1 MLTDAAL
8 PHDFGARALS
18 VIDTIRMAKV
28 NIQHPSVGI
37 RAKRVPNVHAHGEV
51 TLSDSARYE
60 TGEQH
65 GRCGELHCEEI
76 GEGARGDEG
85 CSMYVPEFDLYTI
98 YLLRTRRS
106 HHGLDGSKG
115 KTSIPTRAGQW
126 MIG

>member
-1 MLTDAAL
+1 M
-8 PHDFGARALS
+8 
-18 VIDTIRMAKV
+18 
-28 NIQHPSVGI
+28 
-37 RAKRVPNVHAHGEV
+37 NVHAHGEV

-126 MIG
+126 MIGRRPAGCSRRRSERSFEAACGRVDG